1 MRKLFSAAVALGV
14 LASTSIMP
22 IAYADVSANA
32 LPSLNNKV
40 NADVTTSG
48 SNMNIQIQGGQGSL
62 GTLNWNNYNIGKD
75 ASVNY
80 EFSAHNQT
88 ALNKVDAAGGI
99 SQIYGKITTSGCA
112 GCGYD
117 ATGKVILINPNGVLF
132 GDGANVNLNSFTV
145 STMDGEYDTATNQLK
160 LNKGSNQSDFG
171 IVVENGATV
180 HGDKNVTFASNNITL
195 YNGSK
200 ISTNVGPNV
209 GDASY
214 GKVKLVT
221 ADGVNFTYYNNG
233 AVKEISGIKGSTD
246 KMYIS
251 MNGDIQSG
259 NIDVRNYS
267 TDEASEINLKGATLK
282 ATKAEKGND
291 GNIWLTASNKI
302 VAEDSTFETA
312 NYSDE
317 AATVEGGNVRFLAGK
332 KVSVGTSKIN
342 SVGNVDVTSQNYDVV
357 LDKTEVAA
365 AKDVNVK
372 AANIASIQNGSNVK
386 GNNVNLTGKL
396 RAQVI
401 DSSITAKEDFNM
413 ESEEL
418 AWTDNATINADK
430 NINTTA
436 TKGFLML
443 NDSIMSAKND
453 INLKSTDT
461 ISSPKLSGTTFL
473 ADNDVNLESTENSV
487 LLTGTSQFLPKSSLN
502 LTGAKNVEINTADD
516 LTTEKINITAGENV
530 FLTSAEGSVNVKDST
545 KFLSGQKIYIQGAK
559 DVNTTG
565 TVDMNNLQT
574 NIKAGNDVNV
584 NLANV
589 GNRQNGLIAKAGNN
603 MTVTTDGTLSV
614 SSLIS
619 GNDMT
624 LNAQK
629 VIAGLPYTDETK
641 LPEDTVSERSYIEV
655 GGEFTSNVE
664 TNNYEITASGEP
676 TLDRKYNQ
684 KHHIQYGEDE
694 KILLINKRPIDDKVT
709 DPDMPEKDPGED
721 INPVKPG
728 EIIDDPTPSVP
739 GDDPVGGGDDDPVG
753 GGDDDPV
760 GGGDDD
766 PVGGGDDQGCEDT
779 PTGDNVENEDAP
791 GLLSTG
797 NLLKYSI
804 QTPEKKQY

>member
-1 MRKLFSAAVALGV
+1 
-14 LASTSIMP
+14 
-22 IAYADVSANA
+22 
-32 LPSLNNKV
+32 
-40 NADVTTSG
+40 
-48 SNMNIQIQGGQGSL
+48 
-62 GTLNWNNYNIGKD
+62 
-75 ASVNY
+75 
-80 EFSAHNQT
+80 
-88 ALNKVDAAGGI
+88 
-99 SQIYGKITTSGCA
+99 
-112 GCGYD
+112 
-117 ATGKVILINPNGVLF
+117 
-132 GDGANVNLNSFTV
+132 
-145 STMDGEYDTATNQLK
+145 
-160 LNKGSNQSDFG
+160 
-171 IVVENGATV
+171 
-180 HGDKNVTFASNNITL
+180 
-195 YNGSK
+195 
-200 ISTNVGPNV
+200 
-209 GDASY
+209 
-214 GKVKLVT
+214 
-221 ADGVNFTYYNNG
+221 
-233 AVKEISGIKGSTD
+233 
-246 KMYIS
+246 
-251 MNGDIQSG
+251 
-259 NIDVRNYS
+259 
-267 TDEASEINLKGATLK
+267 
-282 ATKAEKGND
+282 
-291 GNIWLTASNKI
+291 
-302 VAEDSTFETA
+302 
-312 NYSDE
+312 
-317 AATVEGGNVRFLAGK
+317 
-332 KVSVGTSKIN
+332 
-342 SVGNVDVTSQNYDVV
+342 
-357 LDKTEVAA
+357 
-365 AKDVNVK
+365 
-372 AANIASIQNGSNVK
+372 
-386 GNNVNLTGKL
+386 
-396 RAQVI
+396 
-401 DSSITAKEDFNM
+401 
-413 ESEEL
+413 
-418 AWTDNATINADK
+418 
-430 NINTTA
+430 
-436 TKGFLML
+436 
-443 NDSIMSAKND
+443 
-453 INLKSTDT
+453 
-461 ISSPKLSGTTFL
+461 
-473 ADNDVNLESTENSV
+473 
-487 LLTGTSQFLPKSSLN
+487 
-502 LTGAKNVEINTADD
+502 
-516 LTTEKINITAGENV
+516 
-530 FLTSAEGSVNVKDST
+530 
-545 KFLSGQKIYIQGAK
+545 
-559 DVNTTG
+559 
-565 TVDMNNLQT
+565 MNNLQT